1 MNEGINNSG
10 TVGFWRN
17 WGTKRLS
24 ESATASPSLDSML
37 LLAFALET
45 SKNNLFVHDSDMV
58 PDSKSGIYKEFIER
72 RLKGEPVAY
81 ITEQKAFWK
90 HDFYV
95 NHSVLIPKPDTEILV
110 EKAVQILKQ
119 KKQKKELCI
128 ADVCTGSGCI
138 AVSVYSELMHFL
150 PPEEYDIQ
158 FFATDISDKAL
169 SVAKKNADSILG
181 SGYKINFLKGD
192 LLEPVLRTG
201 LQFDLIM
208 SNPPYVPSKI
218 VSELLQ
224 DGRNEPELALD
235 GGEDG
240 LKLIR
245 QMIPQVWNALAK
257 NGILLLETGEYN
269 ADETRN
275 LLKKRGFVNILT
287 YTDLG
292 GQQRLTI
299 AEKV

>member
-1 MNEGINNSG
+1 MNEGLKNSG

-24 ESATASPSLDSML
+24 ESATASPSLDAML
-37 LLAFALET
+37 LLAFVLET
-45 SKNNLFVHDSDMV
+45 SKNDLFVHDSDMV
-58 PDSKSGIYKEFIER
+58 PDSKADAFKKFIER
-72 RLKGEPVAY
+72 RLKGEPIAY
-81 ITEQKAFWK
+81 ITGLKAFWK

-95 NHSVLIPKPDTEILV
+95 DPSVLIPKPDTEMLV
-110 EKAVQILKQ
+110 EKAVQILRQ
-119 KKQKKELCI
+119 KKEKKELCI

-138 AVSVYSELMHFL
+138 AVSVYSELMEL
-150 PPEEYDIQ
+150 LSSDEYDIK

-181 SGYKINFLKGD
+181 SGHKLSFLKGD
-192 LLEPVLRTG
+192 LLEPILHTG

-218 VSELLQ
+218 VTELLQ

-257 NGILLLETGEYN
+257 NGILLVETGEYN
-269 ADETRN
+269 ADETRT
-275 LLKKRGFVNILT
+275 LLKKQGFVNIST
-287 YTDLG
+287 DTDLG

-299 AEKV
+299 AEKL